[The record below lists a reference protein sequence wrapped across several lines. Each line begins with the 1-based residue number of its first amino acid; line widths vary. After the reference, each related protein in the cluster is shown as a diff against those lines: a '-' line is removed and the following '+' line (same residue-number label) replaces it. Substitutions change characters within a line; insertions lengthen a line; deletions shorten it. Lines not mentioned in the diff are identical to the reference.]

1 MHLIGFPMDL
11 GADRRGVDMGPSA
24 LRIAGI
30 EQRIESLG
38 YQVVDEGDIPV
49 RRPVGVAGSETRL
62 KYLKEIAE
70 SCTTLAASVK
80 RVVDGEG
87 FPLVLGGDHSM
98 SIGTIAGLA
107 GHCLDASKRL
117 GLLWIDA
124 HADMNTADSSP
135 SGNIHGM
142 PVAVSFGL
150 GDPALTSVGG
160 AFRKIDPENIVMV
173 GLRSVDLGEKQLIR
187 ERSIRAYTMSDI
199 DRLHIHSVINDALDY
214 LSDRCDHLHVSFDLD
229 SIDPDVVPGVGTPVP
244 GGLSW
249 REAHYIMEEIAER
262 GILSSLEIAEAN
274 PILDDKNRS
283 AMVAADLI
291 ASVMGKKIL

>member
-1 MHLIGFPMDL
+1 MDL

-30 EQRIESLG
+30 DARLRNLG
-38 YQVVDEGDIPV
+38 YRVVDEGDVQV
-49 RRPVGVAGSETRL
+49 RRPEVLDVAHSRL
-62 KYLKEIAE
+62 KYLDEIAE
-70 SCTTLAASVK
+70 SCDNLADTVASVMNA
-80 RVVDGEG
+80 GN

-107 GHCLDASKRL
+107 THCREAEKRL
-117 GLLWIDA
+117 GVLWIDA

-150 GDPALTSVGG
+150 GHERLTSVGG
-160 AFRKIDPENIVMV
+160 AYRKIDPENIVMI

-187 ERSIRAYTMSDI
+187 EKAIRSYTMHDI
-199 DRLHIHSVINDALDY
+199 DRLHIHRVITDALDY
-214 LSDRCDHLHVSFDLD
+214 LIARCDHIHVSFDLD
-229 SIDPDVVPGVGTPVP
+229 SIDPEIVPGVGTPVP

-249 REAHYIMEEIAER
+249 REAHYLMETIAER
-262 GILSSLEIAEAN
+262 GALGSLEIAEAN
-274 PILDDKNRS
+274 PILDDRNKS
-283 AMVAADLI
+283 ARVAADLVSS
-291 ASVMGKKIL
+291 AMGKRIL